1 MKQNNKTEQNGNFSI
16 VFKCLDEAKQSIDFQ
31 CLAETMEQSNAVSE
45 EIEKLRDIVT
55 DDEQYSFSILTT
67 V

>member
-1 MKQNNKTEQNGNFSI
+1 MEQNNNAEQNRNFSI
-16 VFKCLDEAKQSIDFQ
+16 VFKCLDEAKQSIDFK
-31 CLAETMEQSNAVSE
+31 CVAETMEQSNVISE

-55 DDEQYSFSILTT
+55 DDEQYSFYILTT

>member
-1 MKQNNKTEQNGNFSI
+1 MEQNTNAEQKRNFSI
-16 VFKCLDEAKQSIDFQ
+16 IFKCLDEAKQLIDFK
-31 CLAETMEQSNAVSE
+31 CVAETMEQSNVISE

-55 DDEQYSFSILTT
+55 DNELYSFSILTT